1 MCFVENIH
9 LFRILDADGLGLGK
23 ERDTAKCVAALLL
36 SEDSYVCVLSALM
49 VIKTALLPWH

>member
-1 MCFVENIH
+1 M
-9 LFRILDADGLGLGK
+9 GK